1 MKIQYRVRFQRQIL
15 GLALL
20 VLSVNGAKVSLFAQA
35 ANQPAAQAMEEM
47 PGMGPA
53 HKQTIPSTSLTV
65 TVNGKTQTFSL
76 AEIAAMP
83 HETVSVMNS
92 HLKKTESYSG
102 VPLAAL
108 LDKMGMP
115 FEKANEHPLMKS
127 YWIAE
132 GTDGYKTVVSAYEAL
147 SVIHADTVMVADSVD
162 GQPLQKDGAIKLVIS
177 GDKRPQRWVQNLK
190 SLTLKS
196 IE

>member
-1 MKIQYRVRFQRQIL
+1 MKIQSTVWLRHRF
-15 GLALL
+15 LALAL
-20 VLSVNGAKVSLFAQA
+20 VVLCVQFPVQRLIGQAK
-35 ANQPAAQAMEEM
+35 PTM
-47 PGMGPA
+47 PGMAEA
-53 HKQTIPSTSLTV
+53 HKQTIPSTSLAV
-65 TVNGKTQTFSL
+65 TVGGKTQTFTL
-76 AEIAAMP
+76 AEIAPMP

>member
-1 MKIQYRVRFQRQIL
+1 MKIQYRVRLQCQIL

-20 VLSVNGAKVSLFAQA
+20 ALCAQGAARNVFAQDMA
-35 ANQPAAQAMEEM
+35 GM
-47 PGMGPA
+47 PGMAEA

-65 TVNGKTQTFSL
+65 TVGGKTQTFSL
-76 AEIAAMP
+76 SEIAAMP